1 MRPRGSLRAEA
12 KHELL
17 PRRLQLRHDRPQQP
31 HVLPRNTADGRGGV
45 QEEAVSVLRG
55 GRTGANNGANSGRA
69 GFSFFTRRPNKT
81 EQNATVVVAESLEMW
96 LDKGAERLGW
106 LPGGQG
112 PFGNWKTKSVEQ
124 NVLIRNRR
132 QGLDWPTMRR
142 GFHTSPSRRLESSPC
157 LFYLVEITP

>member
-17 PRRLQLRHDRPQQP
+17 PQRLQLRHDRPQQP

-45 QEEAVSVLRG
+45 PEEAVPVLRG
-55 GRTGANNGANSGRA
+55 GGGRDGANNGANSGRA

-96 LDKGAERLGW
+96 LDKCAERLGW
-106 LPGGQG
+106 LPDGQG
-112 PFGNWKTKSVEQ
+112 PFGEVKPEG
-124 NVLIRNRR
+124 NVTMKNIRNKKRR
-132 QGLDWPTMRR
+132 HRLDQPKQENR
-142 GFHTSPSRRLESSPC
+142 GVTSPLGSCGQADAFS
-157 LFYLVEITP
+157 F